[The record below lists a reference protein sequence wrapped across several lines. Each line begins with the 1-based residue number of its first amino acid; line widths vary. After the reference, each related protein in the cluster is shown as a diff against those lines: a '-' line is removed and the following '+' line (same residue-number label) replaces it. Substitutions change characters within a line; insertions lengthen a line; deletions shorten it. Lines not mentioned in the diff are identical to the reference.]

1 MLSSHFR
8 DEIKEGKI
16 RISVLTPAWEE
27 GPLQGAKGRTRGRGA
42 PGTLLLLCSRG
53 SRTEVNK
60 LWCCVSG
67 TPATL

>member
-16 RISVLTPAWEE
+16 CISVLTPAWEE

-42 PGTLLLLCSRG
+42 PGTLLLLC
-53 SRTEVNK
+53 TEA
-60 LWCCVSG
+60 SG
-67 TPATL
+67 LR